1 MNRGRSGFTIVE
13 ALASVVLLGVGIAAA
28 MGGLSSL
35 SKAEADGQ
43 DRERMERLA
52 AQKFDELVATGST
65 TSAESGDFV
74 DRGFPDVTWQSQVS
88 STGVDNLNHI
98 SVTVQRSN
106 DSKSPV
112 AVFDSLQYVP
122 PTTTT
127 GTTP

>member
-1 MNRGRSGFTIVE
+1 MVE
-13 ALASVVLLGVGIAAA
+13 AIASVILVGVGIAATL
-28 MGGLSSL
+28 GGLSSL

-52 AQKFDELVATGST
+52 MQKFDELVATGNAT
-65 TSAESGDFV
+65 TAQSGDFT
-74 DRGFPDVTWQSQVS
+74 DHGISDITWQSQVS

-106 DSKSPV
+106 DTKSPI

-127 GTTP
+127 TTGTTP